1 MYSVLYY
8 ATLFKQTN
16 IHQWRVIFSIA
27 GGFTFVGNLFFLI
40 FGTAKVQWWNERPRI
55 VSETEQL
62 EQLVG
67 CLGKTNNTTEVLD
80 GEVRKPDVEQ
90 SAV

>member
-1 MYSVLYY
+1 M
-8 ATLFKQTN
+8 
-16 IHQWRVIFSIA
+16 
-27 GGFTFVGNLFFLI
+27 
-40 FGTAKVQWWNERPRI
+40 QWWNERPRI